1 MKINVKKTK
10 VMCISRDSKTKVKIC
25 IDEEM
30 MKQVEQ
36 FRYLGSLT
44 SEDGYYEKD
53 IQSRTEIAK
62 KAFMNKKRLFTSKM
76 NLELKKRIIRC
87 LISGVWHCT
96 QQRHG
101 VDT

>member
-44 SEDGYYEKD
+44 SEDGYCEKD

-62 KAFMNKKRLFTSKM
+62 RLLWTKRD
-76 NLELKKRIIRC
+76 C
-87 LISGVWHCT
+87 LQVK
-96 QQRHG
+96 
-101 VDT
+101 